1 MTPKEQA
8 KELVEIMSIGQEL
21 DVDSDKMKSQSDA
34 QGIPSPHWYIN
45 SKYTPKNK
53 YAKECAIRAVSE
65 IIKSEPRYPNGVDWE
80 GAGDSFQ
87 YHKEV
92 EKRKEAKKYWEEV
105 KQEIEKL

>member
-1 MTPKEQA
+1 MTPKEKA
-8 KELVEIMSIGQEL
+8 KELVEKMSMGEEFNGSVEL
-21 DVDSDKMKSQSDA
+21 MELYPV
-34 QGIPSPHWYIN
+34 
-45 SKYTPKNK
+45 PKNK

-87 YHKEV
+87 YHKEA